1 MADIMK
7 HEQSAYE
14 TTGEFMRY
22 SGLKYC
28 IVLLLILCWPPSL
41 PAQNAGNAFW
51 LNIDGAI
58 GPATQDYLQRGFNK
72 AIEQNSQIIILQID
86 TPGGLDISMREII
99 RDIIASPVPVASFVS
114 PSGAR
119 AASAGTYI
127 LYASHIAAMA
137 PATNLGAATPVQIGS
152 LPSTPGKDALDQLQE
167 KEEDKN
173 SATQDPMSKKMVNDA
188 VAYIRG
194 LAQMRG
200 RNADWAEKAVLE
212 AASLTAEEALEHGVI
227 DLIATSIPDLLAK
240 IDGRTVSVLGNE
252 VTLSTAQITIEHFE
266 PDWRTR
272 LLAII
277 TDPNVAYIL
286 MLLGIY
292 ALIYEF
298 SNPGAIFPGVVGAV
312 CLVLALFAFQVLPI
326 NFAGLALLLVG
337 IAFML
342 AEVFVPSFGALG
354 IGGMIAFV
362 IGSVMLLD
370 TGVPGYGISI
380 PLIVTFA
387 LISAAFF
394 LTILGMAIKARQR
407 PVVSGMEQMMHSTG
421 EVLDDFEQRGWVRVQ
436 GERWEAQANRPLKRG
451 EKIRVVAMDGLILQ
465 VEPDSNTANQ
475 TGRN

>member
-1 MADIMK
+1 MCSSRINHTIANANCGIII
-7 HEQSAYE
+7 
-14 TTGEFMRY
+14 F
-22 SGLKYC
+22 
-28 IVLLLILCWPPSL
+28 LLLFCWPL
-41 PAQNAGNAFW
+41 TLFAQKPGNALW

-72 AIEQNSQIIILQID
+72 AVEQNSQIIILQID
-86 TPGGLDISMREII
+86 TPGGLDASMREII
-99 RDIIASPVPVASFVS
+99 RSIIASPVPVAGFVS

-127 LYASHIAAMA
+127 LYASHIAAMS
-137 PATNLGAATPVQIGS
+137 PATNLGAATPVQIGGM
-152 LPSTPGKDALDQLQE
+152 PGSSDKNASDTG
-167 KEEDKN
+167 KEEQEDTN
-173 SATQDPMSKKMVNDA
+173 TAAQDPMTGKLVNDA

-200 RNADWAEKAVLE
+200 RNADWAEQAVRQ
-212 AASLTAEEALEHGVI
+212 AASLTAEEALEQGVI
-227 DLIATSIPDLLAK
+227 DLIAVSIPDLLSQ
-240 IDGRTVSVLGNE
+240 IDGRTVNVLGND

-272 LLAII
+272 LLTII
-277 TDPNVAYIL
+277 TDPNIAYIL
-286 MLLGIY
+286 MLIGIY

-326 NFAGLALLLVG
+326 NYAGLALLLVG

-370 TGVPGYGISI
+370 TGVPGYGVSI

-387 LISAAFF
+387 LLSAAFF
-394 LTILGMAIKARQR
+394 LLVLGMALKARQR
-407 PVVSGMEQMMHSTG
+407 PVVSGMEQIVQSTG
-421 EVLDDFEQRGWVRVQ
+421 TVIDDFEQEGWARIH
-436 GERWEAQANRPLKRG
+436 GEQWKIHSSMPLKRG
-451 EKIRVVAMDGLILQ
+451 DRIRVVAMDGLILT
-465 VEPDSNTANQ
+465 VEPD
-475 TGRN
+475 TGTPHQPRRN

>member
-1 MADIMK
+1 MHGQNPYHFSI
-7 HEQSAYE
+7 
-14 TTGEFMRY
+14 
-22 SGLKYC
+22 
-28 IVLLLILCWPPSL
+28 ILLILFCWPLMLS
-41 PAQNAGNAFW
+41 AQKPGTALW

-72 AIEQNSQIIILQID
+72 AIELNSTVIILQMD
-86 TPGGLDISMREII
+86 TPGGLDASMREII
-99 RDIIASPVPVASFVS
+99 RSIIASPVPVVGFVS

-127 LYASHIAAMA
+127 LYASHIAAMS

-152 LPSTPGKDALDQLQE
+152 MPGSAGKAESGTSQE
-167 KEEDKN
+167 ENEDTKTT
-173 SATQDPMSKKMVNDA
+173 AHDPMTSKLVNDA

-200 RNADWAEKAVLE
+200 RNADWAEQAVRE
-212 AASLTAEEALEHGVI
+212 AASLTAEEALANNVI
-227 DLIATSIPDLLAK
+227 DLIATSIPDLLSQT
-240 IDGRTVSVLGNE
+240 DGRTVNVLGNDI
-252 VTLSTAQITIEHFE
+252 TLSTAQITIEHFA

-277 TDPNVAYIL
+277 TDPNIAYIL
-286 MLLGIY
+286 MLIGIY
-292 ALIYEF
+292 AIIYEF

-326 NFAGLALLLVG
+326 NYAGLALLLVG

-370 TGVPGYGISI
+370 TGVPGYGVSI

-387 LISAAFF
+387 LLSAAFF
-394 LTILGMAIKARQR
+394 LLILGMAVKARQR
-407 PVVSGMEQMMHSTG
+407 PVVSGMEQLVHDTG
-421 EVLDDFEQRGWVRVQ
+421 TVIDNFEQEGWVRIH
-436 GERWEAQANRPLKRG
+436 GEQWKARSNTPLKRG
-451 EKIRVVAMDGLILQ
+451 EKIHVVAMDGLILY
-465 VEPDSNTANQ
+465 VEPDSDTPHQ
-475 TGRN
+475 PRRH